1 MSWLAP
7 AGALSPAQLR
17 VLDQGL
23 TRHLV
28 VEGFAGSGKTALLL
42 HRAATLRDCRKIGPK
57 EMRIFTYTNVLKG
70 YLGSSLDLLGL
81 PRSILSTFDA
91 WCLDLHRRHI
101 STRLPRDC
109 GQTDFQRMRDHVE
122 RHLVEAGL
130 AGGTLDAAL
139 VDEGQDLPPQAFRIL
154 ARAAKHVLVTLDP
167 SQRIFPGG
175 STPAQVRAALG
186 LQPADPS
193 LRVDL
198 GYRCGREVATFAAG
212 FLDDPGERSR
222 FLAQA
227 REARIAGQKPLACFG
242 AGQDGVDARMLGL
255 VRQRLS
261 LGERIGVLLP
271 RTHQVRQLADRF
283 RQAGIPVELALPRL
297 DPGEAEADFSNNVPK
312 LCTYHS
318 AKGISFDSVFLP
330 LLENESFPRDAGP
343 ARRRMLFVGITRAAK
358 WLFMGRAMDRVF
370 DEDPWLEEGG
380 RMGVM
385 IVQRD
390 HNPTASSKETAPD
403 AGRFMGGQTSFF

>member
-7 AGALSPAQLR
+7 ASALTPAQLR

-28 VEGFAGSGKTALLL
+28 VEGPAGSGKTALLL
-42 HRAATLRDCRKIGPK
+42 HRAAALRDGRKIDPEG
-57 EMRIFTYTNVLKG
+57 MRIFTYTNVLKG

-81 PRSILSTFDA
+81 PQSILTTFDA

-101 STRLPRDC
+101 SSHLPRDC
-109 GQTDFQRMRDHVE
+109 GRTDFQLLRDRVE
-122 RHLVEAGL
+122 RHLAL
-130 AGGTLDAAL
+130 AGTARALLDAAL

-154 ARAAKHVLVTLDP
+154 ARAAKHVLVNLDP

-186 LQPADPS
+186 LRPADPE
-193 LRVDL
+193 LRVGL
-198 GYRCGREVATFAAG
+198 GHRCGREVATFAAG

-227 REARIAGQKPLACFG
+227 REARLAGQQPLACFG
-242 AGQDGVDARMLGL
+242 AGQDDVDARMLEL

-261 LGERIGVLLP
+261 LGERIGLLLS
-271 RTHQVRQLADRF
+271 RTHQVRQFAERL
-283 RQAGIPVELALPRL
+283 RQAGIPMELALPRL
-297 DPGEAEADFSNNVPK
+297 DPCEAEADFGNNLPK
-312 LCTYHS
+312 LCTFHS

-330 LLENESFPRDAGP
+330 MLDNESFPRDAGP
-343 ARRRMLFVGITRAAK
+343 ARRRLLFVGITRAAK
-358 WLFMGRAMDRVF
+358 WVFLGRAMDRAF

-380 RMGVM
+380 RMGTL
-385 IVQRD
+385 ILQRD
-390 HNPTASSKETAPD
+390 PNPAASSKATAPD
-403 AGRFMGGQTSFF
+403 AGRFLGGQPSFF